1 MTQTQKLYLKRLGY
15 FLLLWALLQGV
26 YSSAHYFQYQQEQRF
41 YQLNIEKRIALD
53 IGKLQLANP
62 ALSVVSDKPS
72 VTIYIK
78 QLNQYLENQSAPAR
92 LSRIQDVDVFVD
104 SDFTLLNSELN
115 PANQKITLGL
125 ALLPWHFLTTLNPV
139 ALLFAILLSVLAYK
153 LQPKKTEEEKE
164 SLKASS
170 AAVRPILSINLHNKT
185 LCHREV
191 NRNVKLS
198 NKPFCFY
205 VALLEYCVKEPE
217 PYLSQSKDV
226 PEDIIAL
233 ANKYFYRL
241 IELGHTKRK
250 RPDFNTNLDKTL
262 SEIRASLDMVFLH
275 QTTDKKMFYPPKAQG
290 EGSRSKLHNYAL
302 EHIAAEN
309 LEIIGK

>member
-185 LCHREV
+185 LC
-191 NRNVKLS
+191 
-198 NKPFCFY
+198 
-205 VALLEYCVKEPE
+205 
-217 PYLSQSKDV
+217 
-226 PEDIIAL
+226 
-233 ANKYFYRL
+233 
-241 IELGHTKRK
+241 
-250 RPDFNTNLDKTL
+250 
-262 SEIRASLDMVFLH
+262 FL
-275 QTTDKKMFYPPKAQG
+275 
-290 EGSRSKLHNYAL
+290 
-302 EHIAAEN
+302 
-309 LEIIGK
+309 